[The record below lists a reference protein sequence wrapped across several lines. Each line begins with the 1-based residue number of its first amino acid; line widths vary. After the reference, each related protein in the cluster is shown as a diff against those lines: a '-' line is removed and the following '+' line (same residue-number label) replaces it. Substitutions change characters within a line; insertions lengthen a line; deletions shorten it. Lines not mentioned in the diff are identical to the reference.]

1 MEVILLENI
10 INLGNIGDKVIV
22 KPGYGRNFL
31 LKTGKALRYSKEN
44 LDYVS
49 KKKSELNKKNLELKN
64 KLKEIAKT
72 INNKSFEFSKESKE
86 NGELYG
92 SIKPKEI
99 SNKILEKLKVEVK
112 PSQILIKENLDKI
125 GNYNVDIN
133 LHSEVSAKIIIKIVP
148 PTAQMKA
155 PDTRPY
161 CQSPNHKIGIPM
173 DNVINNGKNSIS
185 TKTDSIR
192 LVPKPSIILLNLI
205 VSSCTLWLAPS
216 IVRALS

>member
-31 LKTGKALRYSKEN
+31 LKNGKALRYNKEN

-64 KLKEIAKT
+64 KLKEIAQI
-72 INNKSFEFSKESKE
+72 INKKSFEFSKESKE

-133 LHSEVSAKIIIKIVP
+133 LHSEVSAKIIIKIN
-148 PTAQMKA
+148 KI
-155 PDTRPY
+155 
-161 CQSPNHKIGIPM
+161 QS
-173 DNVINNGKNSIS
+173 S
-185 TKTDSIR
+185 
-192 LVPKPSIILLNLI
+192 
-205 VSSCTLWLAPS
+205 
-216 IVRALS
+216 